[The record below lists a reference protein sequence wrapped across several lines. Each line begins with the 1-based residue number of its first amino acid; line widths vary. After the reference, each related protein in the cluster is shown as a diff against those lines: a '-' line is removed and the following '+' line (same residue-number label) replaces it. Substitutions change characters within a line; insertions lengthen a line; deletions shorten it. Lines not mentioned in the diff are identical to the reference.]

1 MTLTFL
7 IYLAATVGKLSDL
20 LGLVVTFGLISILI
34 IPILII
40 LGVTGDP
47 YSNESFP
54 WPIYHK
60 KAIILFSLII
70 VTNVF
75 LPSKQTMYLM
85 VAAYATEQVVT
96 NERVQNVSDD
106 LLELIEM
113 KLQEA
118 KKQ

>member
-7 IYLAATVGKLSDL
+7 IYLAATVGKLSAL
-20 LGLVVTFGLISILI
+20 LGLVGTFGLIS
-34 IPILII
+34 ILII

-54 WPIYHK
+54 WPISHK

-70 VTNVF
+70 VASVF

-85 VAAYATEQVVT
+85 AAAYATEQVVT

-106 LLELIEM
+106 ILELIEM